1 MGRTG
6 EALAVDHFDGVEPDL
21 IVWGKSLGGG
31 LPLAAVSGRAELMD
45 ASHVGGL
52 GGTFGGN
59 PLSCVAALATL
70 DQMAAPGFLEDARA
84 LGEHLFARLREIA
97 SRRPQIGD
105 VRGLG
110 PMVAIELVSDP
121 AHARS
126 PTRRRRHASS
136 RSRASAGCC

>member
-6 EALAVDHFDGVEPDL
+6 EVLAVDHFDGVEPDL
-21 IVWGKSLGGG
+21 VVWGKILGGG
-31 LPLAAVSGRAELMD
+31 LPLAGVSGRAELMD

-70 DQMAAPGFLEDARA
+70 DQLRRAGLPRGRARA
-84 LGEHLFARLREIA
+84 RRARCTPACDEIA

-110 PMVAIELVSDP
+110 PMVAIELVVG
-121 AHARS
+121 
-126 PTRRRRHASS
+126 S
-136 RSRASAGCC
+136 R